1 MAYTL
6 AELAARVNGVLAGD
20 PNKIVRDV
28 APLDAAD
35 EDSIAF
41 VSPEKPLEIAK
52 RSKAGALLVRR
63 GAGPAHV
70 PTIQVADPR
79 AAALELAANF
89 HPPAPKPR
97 PGVHPTAV
105 VDPEA
110 RIGPDCSIGPYTVVE
125 SGVVIGART
134 VLHAHVV
141 VRAQCT
147 IGEDVEI
154 HPNVVLY
161 PHTIVGDRVVLH
173 AGVVLGCDGFG
184 YVMTGEGHAKV
195 PQLGRVRIDDDV
207 EIGANSTVDRGTLGA
222 TAVGKGTKL
231 DNLVMVGH
239 NCRLGRH
246 NALAAQAG
254 LAGSCTTGDYVFL
267 GGKAGIA
274 DHVSIG
280 DGAIVLAN
288 AGVHKDVPA
297 GERCGGMPAKRAREF
312 AVESA
317 ALGRL
322 PQLLRDF
329 AKVRRR
335 FEEENPV
342 DRKCA

>member
-6 AELAARVNGVLAGD
+6 AELAQRVNGVLAGD
-20 PNKIVRDV
+20 PDKIVRGV

-41 VSPEKPLEIAK
+41 VSPEKPLESAK
-52 RSKAGALLVRR
+52 DTKAGALLVRR

-70 PTIQVADPR
+70 PTVQVADPR
-79 AAALELAANF
+79 AAAMELAAIF
-89 HPPAPKPR
+89 HPPAPKPA
-97 PGVHPTAV
+97 PGIHPTAV

-110 RIGPDCSIGPYTVVE
+110 RIGRDCWIGPYAVVEAGAAIGDRTVV
-125 SGVVIGART
+125 
-134 VLHAHVV
+134 HAHAV
-141 VRAQCT
+141 VRAHCT
-147 IGEDVEI
+147 IGSDVEI

-184 YVMTGEGHAKV
+184 YSLGGEGHVKV
-195 PQLGRVRIDDDV
+195 PQLGRVEIEDDV
-207 EIGANSTVDRGTLGA
+207 EIGANTTVDRGTLGA
-222 TAVGKGTKL
+222 TVVGKGTKL

-246 NALAAQAG
+246 NALAAQSG

-267 GGKAGIA
+267 GGKAGVA

-280 DGAIVLAN
+280 DGAIVLAS
-288 AGVHKDVPA
+288 AGVHKDVPP
-297 GERCGGMPAKRAREF
+297 GERCGGTPAKNARDF

-322 PQLLRDF
+322 PQLLKDF
-329 AKVRRR
+329 AKLRRR
-335 FEEENPV
+335 LEDEDREK
-342 DRKCA
+342 RKCA